1 MVLKLKPTWGWVI
14 VTLVCAVQ
22 PFASVTVTEYVPA
35 TRFVGSSCVVLLLQ
49 AYVYG
54 EVPPVVVRSIEPVLL
69 PKHNTFT
76 CVVLSAS
83 GA

>member
-1 MVLKLKPTWGWVI
+1 MPEARL
-14 VTLVCAVQ
+14 
-22 PFASVTVTEYVPA
+22 E
-35 TRFVGSSCVVLLLQ
+35 GSSWVVLLLHE
-49 AYVYG
+49 YVYG
-54 EVPPVVVRSIEPVLL
+54 EVPPVTVRFMDPVLL